1 MIKYLLSLLS
11 IAIFFNVFSQDSYS
25 EVYDIFQNKCMP
37 CHSNA
42 TKTANLN
49 LEGAGATVK
58 AKMASVYAGLYKKNP
73 SNTAAVSAK
82 NSLVYPGDPY
92 KSFLYRKIDNNLTP
106 GLVLHTG
113 EGATEPNS
121 QTPLSDKEIEFVRQ
135 WILYGAFE
143 TGTLFDKTLLEDY
156 YDNGG
161 VNSVSNPPMPPAD
174 GEGFQIHLGPF
185 FLEPNGEIEYFS
197 KYEPK
202 FESDI
207 EVHKL
212 QTEMG
217 DFSHHYIA
225 YKFSSTL
232 GNLNPATVP
241 YGMRPGQDFD
251 SRELIS
257 VDQYSG
263 ILELPKGSAFLWEQN
278 TIFDLNSHYINYSS
292 TQVLKCEVF
301 YNVYTQP
308 VGEANQIMEV
318 ILVPNTN
325 IPIPNNN
332 VPVTHSANFN
342 LAADVNIYVWGLVA
356 HTHKYGK
363 DFNIYKRNSNG
374 TRGVQIYDAGCV
386 DGLPG
391 CTLEDFD
398 YAHLPIKFNY
408 PFLPINIQ
416 DGVEM
421 EATYQN
427 NGPNSVNWGFTSADE
442 MMIFVAFY
450 VTDTTGVQMVKSEE
464 PLPNGVSNIEKEIFR
479 MYPNPANSNLTFE
492 FKDLEKNYTID
503 IYDLSLRKVESKIVN
518 GTISLDVNNWT
529 KGMYIYQVKSEGKSI
544 ANGKFAKD

>member
-1 MIKYLLSLLS
+1 MTKYLFSLLALS
-11 IAIFFNVFSQDSYS
+11 ISLNVFSQSSYS
-25 EVYDIFQNKCMP
+25 DVYDIFQDKCMP

-49 LEGAGATVK
+49 LEGSGATVQ
-58 AKMASVYAGLYKKNP
+58 AKMANVYAGLYKINP

-92 KSFLYRKIDNNLTP
+92 KSFLYRKIDNSLTP
-106 GLVLHTG
+106 GLVLHSG

-121 QTPLSDKEIEFVRQ
+121 QTPLSDKEIEYVRQ
-135 WILYGAFE
+135 WILYGASD
-143 TGTLFDKTLLEDY
+143 TGILFDKSLLEEY

-161 VNSVSNPPMPPAD
+161 VNSVSNPPMPPAE

-202 FESDI
+202 FDSDI
-207 EVHKL
+207 EIYKL

-217 DFSHHYIA
+217 NFSHHFIV
-225 YKFSSTL
+225 YKFSNTF
-232 GNLNPATVP
+232 GNVDPNLVP
-241 YGMRPGQDFD
+241 YGMRTGQNFD
-251 SRELIS
+251 GREFIS
-257 VDQYSG
+257 VDQYSNT
-263 ILELPKGSAFLWEQN
+263 LNLPNGSAFVWDQN

-301 YNVYTQP
+301 YNVFTQAI
-308 VGEANQIMEV
+308 GTANQTMEV
-318 ILVPNTN
+318 VLVPNTD
-325 IPIPNNN
+325 IPIPNDNI
-332 VPVTHSANFN
+332 PVTHVADFN

-363 DFNIYKRNSNG
+363 DFNIFKRNPNG
-374 TRGVQIYDAGCV
+374 TKGVQIYDAGCV

-398 YAHLPIKFNY
+398 YSHLPIKFNY
-408 PFLPINIQ
+408 PFLPINVQ
-416 DGVEM
+416 DGVVS

-427 NGPNSVNWGFTSADE
+427 NGPNSVDWGFTSADE

-450 VTDTTGVQMVKSEE
+450 VADTTGVDMTKNEG
-464 PLPNGVSNIEKEIFR
+464 PTAISNIEKEIFR
-479 MYPNPANSNLTFE
+479 MYPNPANSSLTFE

-503 IYDLSLRKVESKIVN
+503 IYDLSLRKVESKNVK
-518 GTISLDVNNWT
+518 GKISLDVNNWT